1 MSLLGGVTSSP
12 RARALLQPSKARMKK
27 LPKKSQ
33 NEKYRLKYLRLRKAA
48 KATVFE
54 NAAICDE
61 IARLEEKFL
70 KAKEERRYLLKKLL
84 QLQALTEGDVQA
96 AAPSHS
102 STLPLTYGVASSV
115 GSIQGAGP
123 STGAEEPFGKK
134 SKKDKK
140 EKGKENNKLEV
151 LKKTSKKKKMEG
163 GARKLVQPIALD
175 PSGRPV
181 FPIGL
186 GGLTVYSLGE
196 IITDRPGFHDESAIY
211 PVGYSSTRVYASMK
225 YPDQMCLYTCQIKD
239 GGVKPQF
246 EIVPEDD
253 PQNAIVSSS
262 ADGCHEEL
270 LRTIS
275 ATVGKLMPDLLPSG
289 ADFFGFSHPTILNL
303 IQSCPG
309 ARKCVKLPVL
319 WRRSGHHECIAESPP
334 LSGPPFSVI
343 STGCELHSKSPWR
356 PSSHAMEAVTVEDVT
371 VNFTK
376 EEWAML
382 NPSQKKLYRDV
393 MLETFRNIN
402 AIGRTWDNQQMEDKY
417 KNYSRN
423 LRNEEVA
430 KFYQYTTCNQQENIL
445 LQTPHANVDMQEAD
459 VKPARSLVCREPLTG
474 HLLNMSILSH
484 PGEKPHEH
492 LGFDDK
498 LSKCN
503 GHGKTSSDFQSFQ
516 KHARTKNG
524 EKPYQYEQC
533 GKSSSELSERTH
545 PGEKTTVGQKSV
557 KDSCTPSGFQIHGRI
572 YTGKKLYVCRQ
583 YGKTLNTQTC
593 KILESIH
600 MEEKPYACKQCGRV
614 FHTHSCCQR
623 HETSHTGVRPC
634 IGKQHGKSFSGRTQC
649 QSHESTHNGEK
660 TYVCKQCGKA
670 FTRQSYCQIHERTH
684 SGEKPYVCKQCGKA
698 FTTKKYSKIH
708 EKIHTGEKPY
718 VCKHCGRAFTAHQS
732 CQRHKRTHTGEKP
745 YVCKQCGKAFTIRS
759 NYTRHERSHT
769 GEKPYVCKQCGKA
782 FTTKTY
788 ANIHGRIHT
797 GEKPYVCK
805 QCGKAFTT
813 HRSCQIHERTHT
825 REKPYVCKQCG
836 KAFASHNGCQ
846 IHERIHTGEK
856 PYVCKQCGKAF
867 TMRCSYK
874 RHERTHTGENPYC
887 ASNV

>member
-48 KATVFE
+48 KATVFVSLLVAQPVSAARLLSSEE

-309 ARKCVKLPVL
+309 ARKCVNYQWVKFDVCKPGEEQLPHEPPENDAAVSFEAFQ
-319 WRRSGHHECIAESPP
+319 RQTFDDEHHDP
-334 LSGPPFSVI
+334 
-343 STGCELHSKSPWR
+343 
-356 PSSHAMEAVTVEDVT
+356 
-371 VNFTK
+371 
-376 EEWAML
+376 
-382 NPSQKKLYRDV
+382 
-393 MLETFRNIN
+393 
-402 AIGRTWDNQQMEDKY
+402 
-417 KNYSRN
+417 
-423 LRNEEVA
+423 
-430 KFYQYTTCNQQENIL
+430 IL
-445 LQTPHANVDMQEAD
+445 LDRALT
-459 VKPARSLVCREPLTG
+459 RSQHTK
-474 HLLNMSILSH
+474 
-484 PGEKPHEH
+484 GERPRSAH
-492 LGFDDK
+492 
-498 LSKCN
+498 
-503 GHGKTSSDFQSFQ
+503 
-516 KHARTKNG
+516 
-524 EKPYQYEQC
+524 
-533 GKSSSELSERTH
+533 
-545 PGEKTTVGQKSV
+545 TV
-557 KDSCTPSGFQIHGRI
+557 F
-572 YTGKKLYVCRQ
+572 
-583 YGKTLNTQTC
+583 
-593 KILESIH
+593 
-600 MEEKPYACKQCGRV
+600 
-614 FHTHSCCQR
+614 
-623 HETSHTGVRPC
+623 
-634 IGKQHGKSFSGRTQC
+634 
-649 QSHESTHNGEK
+649 
-660 TYVCKQCGKA
+660 
-670 FTRQSYCQIHERTH
+670 
-684 SGEKPYVCKQCGKA
+684 
-698 FTTKKYSKIH
+698 
-708 EKIHTGEKPY
+708 
-718 VCKHCGRAFTAHQS
+718 
-732 CQRHKRTHTGEKP
+732 
-745 YVCKQCGKAFTIRS
+745 
-759 NYTRHERSHT
+759 
-769 GEKPYVCKQCGKA
+769 
-782 FTTKTY
+782 
-788 ANIHGRIHT
+788 
-797 GEKPYVCK
+797 
-805 QCGKAFTT
+805 
-813 HRSCQIHERTHT
+813 
-825 REKPYVCKQCG
+825 
-836 KAFASHNGCQ
+836 
-846 IHERIHTGEK
+846 
-856 PYVCKQCGKAF
+856 
-867 TMRCSYK
+867 
-874 RHERTHTGENPYC
+874 
-887 ASNV
+887 